1 MSNFKTREIL
11 ETISQFQ
18 ESGKKLESSDRNI
31 RLATIDPYFTVGKPR
46 VLFDGE
52 SRLTERTFS
61 WDAAYSPRGG
71 DRVFMMPVGQSYI
84 IMGQVTPT
92 TFNNVWIDAEPMGQW
107 IHFPDAAWQKLRYT
121 MTAGGVVS
129 IQGMVRWNGPA
140 ASEYTTEAEALVM
153 VLPERFRPRE
163 RMHMISQFSGG
174 YFRTRVDTD
183 GSVRAFVWKASAVNW
198 INVSMTFSSE
208 YGVYEELP
216 LNSPWTSG
224 TGESPRVAK
233 DSYDRIWMTGYINGL
248 TGTPTAN
255 SNITTLPVGWR
266 PNGSNN
272 FATVSGFNH
281 DLLTVSTTGV
291 VTWKVGQSQQAI
303 DLNYIS
309 YSLPSV
315 TGFETLSLSNNWI
328 NYGGSFWTPSV
339 KKHTDGLVELRGHM
353 KGGTVPAVGGAVNIG
368 VLPEGCRPSK
378 YIMVPALSVNKL
390 IRIDITP
397 SGNITAHNTGNNPL
411 SSGWISLDSIKFVV

>member
-1 MSNFKTREIL
+1 MSNFSTRELL
-11 ETISQFQ
+11 ESIRQFQ

-31 RLATIDPYFTVGKPR
+31 RLATIDPYFTIGKPR

-52 SRLTERTFS
+52 SRLTDKSFT
-61 WDAAYSPRGG
+61 WDAAYTPRGG

-92 TFNNVWIDAEPMGQW
+92 TFNNVWIDVEPMGQW
-107 IHFPDAAWQKLRYT
+107 VHFPDAAWQNLRYT

-129 IQGMVRWNGPA
+129 IQGMIRWTGTA
-140 ASEYTTEAEALVM
+140 ASEYTSESESLVM

-198 INVSMTFSSE
+198 INVSMTFNSE

-216 LNSPWTSG
+216 LNSPWTVLG
-224 TGESPRVAK
+224 NAPRIAK
-233 DSYDRIWMTGYINGL
+233 DSFDRVWMTGYIYGQS
-248 TGTPTAN
+248 GTPTTN

-272 FATVSGFNH
+272 FNTVSGFNH
-281 DLLTVSTTGV
+281 DLLSVSTSGI
-291 VTWKVGQSQQAI
+291 VTWKVGQSQQSI

-315 TGFETLSLSNNWI
+315 TGFQSIPLSNNWV
-328 NYGGSFWTPSV
+328 NYGSTFWEPSV
-339 KKHTDGLVELRGHM
+339 KKHKDGLVELRGHM
-353 KGGTVPAVGGAVNIG
+353 KSGTVPASGGSIVIG
-368 VLPEGCRPSK
+368 VLPEDCRPSK
-378 YIMVPALSVNKL
+378 IIMMPALSGNKL
-390 IRIDITP
+390 IRVDLYP
-397 SGNITAHNTGNNPL
+397 SGNILAHNTANNPL
-411 SSGWISLDSIKFVV
+411 SSAWISLDSIKFVV